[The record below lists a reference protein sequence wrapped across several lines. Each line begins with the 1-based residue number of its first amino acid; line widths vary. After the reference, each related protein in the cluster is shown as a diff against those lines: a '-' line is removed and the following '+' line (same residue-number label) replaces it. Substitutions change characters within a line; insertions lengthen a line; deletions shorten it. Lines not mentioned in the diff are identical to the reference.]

1 MRYSLGNAVK
11 NNYFMS
17 FLFKSNVNKSA
28 ILLDAPR
35 YSKTKLL
42 RQNFYLQLSFREAQT
57 TCDSDVKKV
66 IVNLK
71 PALQILLELFPT

>member
-1 MRYSLGNAVK
+1 M
-11 NNYFMS
+11 
-17 FLFKSNVNKSA
+17 
-28 ILLDAPR
+28 LLDASR

-42 RQNFYLQLSFREAQT
+42 RQNFYSQLSSREAQT

-71 PALQILLELFPT
+71 PVLRILLELFPT